1 MRGSGGI
8 SGGGRPSRTSWKA
21 WRRLPLRGRPR
32 DCRAGGRERLQRLD
46 RYLVALVVTHF
57 AVTLVHAGSHFALQ
71 ILPTGLDLVFI
82 LSVITIGPIVGLLV
96 LRFNRIL
103 AAALLAV
110 LLAASFVY
118 GFHSHFLSPGPDK
131 VTLVISESWTIV
143 FVVTAPMIGALEI
156 AGVVVAAAVF
166 WAAARIPSEPAGPP
180 A

>member
-1 MRGSGGI
+1 M
-8 SGGGRPSRTSWKA
+8 
-21 WRRLPLRGRPR
+21 
-32 DCRAGGRERLQRLD
+32 QRLD

-57 AVTLVHAGSHFALQ
+57 AVTLAHAGSHFALQ

-103 AAALLAV
+103 AGGLLAV

-118 GFHSHFLSPGPDK
+118 GFYSHFLAPGPDN
-131 VTLVISESWTIV
+131 VTLVISQSWTVV
-143 FVVTAPMIGALEI
+143 FVVTAAMIGALEI
-156 AGVVVAAAVF
+156 AGVVLAAAVF
-166 WAAARIPSEPAGPP
+166 WGAAKTPSEPAGPP

>member
-1 MRGSGGI
+1 MVG
-8 SGGGRPSRTSWKA
+8 A
-21 WRRLPLRGRPR
+21 
-32 DCRAGGRERLQRLD
+32 
-46 RYLVALVVTHF
+46 HF
-57 AVTLVHAGSHFALQ
+57 AITLVHAGSHFALH

-103 AAALLAV
+103 AAALLAAALLAV

-118 GFHSHFLSPGPDK
+118 GFYSHFLSPGPDK

-143 FVVTAPMIGALEI
+143 FVVTAAMIGALEI

-166 WAAARIPSEPAGPP
+166 WADARTPSEPAGPP

>member
-1 MRGSGGI
+1 M
-8 SGGGRPSRTSWKA
+8 
-21 WRRLPLRGRPR
+21 
-32 DCRAGGRERLQRLD
+32 QRLD
-46 RYLVALVVTHF
+46 RYLVGFVGAHF

-71 ILPTGLDLVFI
+71 ILPTGLDVVFI

-143 FVVTAPMIGALEI
+143 FVVTAAMIGALEI

>member
-1 MRGSGGI
+1 M
-8 SGGGRPSRTSWKA
+8 
-21 WRRLPLRGRPR
+21 
-32 DCRAGGRERLQRLD
+32 QRLD
-46 RYLVALVVTHF
+46 RYLVGMVGAHF
-57 AVTLVHAGSHFALQ
+57 AITLVHAGSHFALQ

-103 AAALLAV
+103 AGGLLAV

-118 GFHSHFLSPGPDK
+118 GFYSHFLAPGPDN
-131 VTLVISESWTIV
+131 VTLVLSQTWTVV
-143 FVVTAPMIGALEI
+143 FVITAALIGTLEI

-166 WAAARIPSEPAGPP
+166 WAAAKTLSEPAGPP